1 LVLDSLRKSNVPLD
15 EEMLVFHIDG
25 YLGSKFESQF
35 EKNRT
40 TEVENLVRKFFPRSH
55 IIKQDKNIGIARSFY
70 VVMDYIFNE
79 FEHNFAI
86 FQEEDTFLAPHY
98 FQVMS
103 SILQEVASLTWV
115 GAISI
120 NDVDHYQILTNEFV
134 MPTFGTREMAFSR
147 QVFLDSRDIYGT
159 YLEALGNSYRLKN
172 HEDVRRALAK
182 FGIDSLSPKQDSF
195 QHELLRWHKKL
206 HLRINIPGSF
216 QANFSEGESIPG
228 FSIFALVTE
237 YLKNL
242 RTSHGLLPQSARQF
256 DYLDLN
262 QNKLEFIE
270 DKLWNGRKSVSRQS
284 SKQIPMSPLGSK
296 LIIIRNRLGLSR
308 FKFFM
313 ETIIISNEMRNKT
326 FSSK

>member
-1 LVLDSLRKSNVPLD
+1 
-15 EEMLVFHIDG
+15 MLVFHIDG
-25 YLGSKFESQF
+25 YLGSKFEMQF

-40 TEVENLVRKFFPRSH
+40 REVEDLVRKFFPRSH

-70 VVMDYIFNE
+70 VIMDYIFNK

-103 SILQEVASLTWV
+103 STLHEVRSMTWV
-115 GAISI
+115 GAVSI
-120 NDVDHYQILTNEFV
+120 NDVDHYQNPTNDFV

-147 QVFLDSRDIYGT
+147 QVFLDSKDIYET
-159 YLEALGNSYRLKN
+159 YLEALGDSYRLKN
-172 HEDVRRALAK
+172 HEDVHRALAK
-182 FGIDSLSPKQDSF
+182 FGIDSLSPKQDLF

-228 FSIFALVTE
+228 LGIFALVTE

-242 RTSHGLLPQSARQF
+242 RNSHGLFMPSAGQF
-256 DYLDLN
+256 DCLDLN
-262 QNKLEFIE
+262 QNKLEIIE
-270 DKLWNGRKSVSRQS
+270 DELWNGRKSLSRQS
-284 SKQIPMSPLGSK
+284 PKQIPISPLGTK
-296 LIIIRNRLGLSR
+296 LIFIRNRLGISR
-308 FKFFM
+308 LKFLL
-313 ETIIISNEMRNKT
+313 ETLIISNELRRNRFFQSRST
-326 FSSK
+326 